1 MEKLRVFVVEDD
13 SLYRSGL
20 EMVIQAEADMRV
32 VGSAG
37 NGSEALTGLQQVRP
51 DIVILDLQMPG
62 MDGIACIKEIR
73 RLYADLPI
81 LILTTFNEEE
91 YIFQGMAYGANGYLL
106 KTLEFEKLVQ
116 TIRDA
121 ANHQFVMPAEVT
133 AKVARY
139 VLNQGGYLKQ
149 KGLARFFEQ
158 NPHYTLQERKMI
170 QLLLDRLSN
179 REIAGKLHLTE
190 GTIKNKLTV
199 IYEKLGV
206 QNRPD
211 AIRWLDRAIEALK

>member
-1 MEKLRVFVVEDD
+1 MQKLQVYIVEDD

-20 EMVIQAEADMRV
+20 EIVIQSEDDMCV
-32 VGSAG
+32 VGSAS
-37 NGSEALTGLQQVRP
+37 NGIEALAGLRQIHP
-51 DIVILDLQMPG
+51 DIIILDLQMPG

-73 RLYADLPI
+73 KMHTDLPI

-91 YIFQGMAYGANGYLL
+91 YIFEGMAYGANGYLL
-106 KTLEFEKLVQ
+106 KNLEFEMLVK

-121 ANHQFVMPAEVT
+121 ARHQFIMPAEVT

-139 VLNQGGYLKQ
+139 VLNQGSFLKQ
-149 KGLARFFEQ
+149 QGLARWFEQ
-158 NPHYTLQERKMI
+158 SPQLSSQEQQMI
-170 QLLLDRLSN
+170 QMLLARQSN
-179 REIAGKLHLTE
+179 REIAEKLHLTE

-199 IYEKLGV
+199 LYEKLGV

-211 AIRWLDRAIEALK
+211 AIRWLEQTIDSLR